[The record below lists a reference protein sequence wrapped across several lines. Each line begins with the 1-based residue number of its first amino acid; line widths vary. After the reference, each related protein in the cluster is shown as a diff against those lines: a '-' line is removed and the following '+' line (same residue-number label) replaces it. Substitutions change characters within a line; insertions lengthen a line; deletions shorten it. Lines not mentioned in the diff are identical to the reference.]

1 MDNAEELIKAKIERL
16 ERAAAVKEPDRV
28 PIGIAT
34 TYFPA
39 KYAGVRSTGMEI
51 MQSRP

>member
-16 ERAAAVKEPDRV
+16 ETAAAAVKEPDRV
-28 PIGIAT
+28 PIAIAT

-39 KYAGVRSTGMEI
+39 KYAGVSY
-51 MQSRP
+51 

>member
-1 MDNAEELIKAKIERL
+1 MDNAEELIKEKIERL
-16 ERAAAVKEPDRV
+16 ENAVEVKEPDRV

-39 KYAGVRSTGMEI
+39 DYANFTYNDVCGI
-51 MQSRP
+51 II